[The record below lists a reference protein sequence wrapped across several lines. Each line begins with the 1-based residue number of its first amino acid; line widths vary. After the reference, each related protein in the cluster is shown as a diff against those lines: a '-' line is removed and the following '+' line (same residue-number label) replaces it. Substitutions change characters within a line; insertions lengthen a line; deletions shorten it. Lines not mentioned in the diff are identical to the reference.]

1 MEMHMKNKKLL
12 GTISGIMTGICWSMS
27 GVFAQFLFEN
37 KGVQA
42 NWLIPIRLVTAGLIL
57 STYMLLTNRTQF
69 LAIAK
74 NKKDFLQTIIAGV
87 LGTMLFQSTFF
98 KAVEASNAGTATV
111 LQYLGPVFIM
121 MYVCLRKK
129 RLPNKIEVL
138 SVLLAIGGVFLIA
151 THGNINSLTMTPAG
165 LGWGIACAFGMFTDT
180 VLPERLNKKY
190 SAIVVMA
197 WAFSFG
203 GIAAMLVMRPWEY
216 QVIVDFTVA
225 GAVLLTVI
233 MGCISAYLLYRYAI
247 KTIGPAKASL
257 FSSSELVS
265 ATILSVVWLGTPL
278 KWIDI
283 VGFAM
288 ILAVVFILTMGKQ
301 EEN

>member
-1 MEMHMKNKKLL
+1 MKNKKIL
-12 GTISGIMTGICWSMS
+12 GTLSGIMTGICWSMS

-57 STYMLLTNRTQF
+57 STYMLFTNRAQF

-74 NKKDFLQTIIAGV
+74 NRKDFLQTIIAGV
-87 LGTMLFQSTFF
+87 FGTMLFQSTFF

-121 MYVCLRKK
+121 MYVCIRKK
-129 RLPNKIEVL
+129 RLPNKIEVM

-151 THGNINSLTMTPAG
+151 THGNINALTMTPAG
-165 LGWGIACAFGMFTDT
+165 LAWGIACAFGMFTDT
-180 VLPERLNKKY
+180 ILPERLNKKY
-190 SAIVVMA
+190 SAIAVMA

-203 GIAAMLVMRPWEY
+203 GIAAMLLMRPWEY
-216 QVIVDFTVA
+216 QVAVDFTVA

-265 ATILSVVWLGTPL
+265 ATILSVAWLGTSL
-278 KWIDI
+278 TWIDI

-288 ILAVVFILTMGKQ
+288 ILAVVFILTIGNV
-301 EEN
+301 ERE

>member
-1 MEMHMKNKKLL
+1 MKNKKLL